1 MTAAGGEDEE
11 IPLLSGRPL
20 GEFTPG
26 EFKEHVRGLF
36 WKKPAKSGGGK
47 KKRLRDRAVKGK
59 ILKNGKVSVTT
70 TRDPKYVS
78 PEEFSALA
86 KSLERGE
93 NEVFLALKRG
103 GVQILNHEEAEEIAK
118 RIGEI
123 PF

>member
-1 MTAAGGEDEE
+1 VSPDDE
-11 IPLLSGRPL
+11 IPLLSGKPL

-36 WKKPAKSGGGK
+36 RKKPPKAGGK
-47 KKRLRDRAVKGK
+47 GKKRLRDRSVKGR
-59 ILKNGKVSVTT
+59 ILKSGKISVTT

-78 PEEFSALA
+78 PEEFSALS
-86 KSLERGE
+86 KTLERGE
-93 NEVFLALKRG
+93 NEIFLAVRKG
-103 GVQILNHEEAEEIAK
+103 GLQILNHEEAEEIRK